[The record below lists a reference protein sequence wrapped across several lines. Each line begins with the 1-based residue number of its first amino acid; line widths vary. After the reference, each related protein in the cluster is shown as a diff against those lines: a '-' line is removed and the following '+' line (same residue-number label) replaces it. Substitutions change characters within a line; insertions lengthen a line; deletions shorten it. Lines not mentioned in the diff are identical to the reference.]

1 MPLNLD
7 AVMEMM
13 DEAMKK
19 QETEERERAAKIK
32 AALTDPP
39 QETILTVPIDAL
51 EDHPSYAQ
59 GVPFHAPSEERIAQ
73 IAESIRHNGILSPL
87 LIRPLAEGR
96 YQILAGHTRKRA
108 AMLVN
113 YDKLPCIVKNVRED
127 EATDILIADNLAH
140 RLDGLL
146 PSEKAFAYKMRL
158 DSMRKRQGERTDL
171 TSAQLGQRFT
181 NERSDKNPTCAQVG
195 HKLTNEKSITTL
207 ASDSPDSKTQI
218 QRYIRLTHLIP
229 ELLQMVDAQKIG
241 LVIGV
246 TLSYLCEPSQRVLC
260 DYLTVHKQGITQKT
274 ADTLRELDAD
284 PAIEFSEALLN
295 ELLDAPP
302 QRTPRV
308 VKLQMKPIRHYF
320 PLNAKP
326 EEIQQTVE
334 KALQFYFSA
343 QSRDAK

>member
-7 AVMEMM
+7 VVMEMM

-19 QETEERERAAKIK
+19 QEAEERERSERAK

-39 QETILTVPIDAL
+39 QEEILIVPVDAL

-73 IAESIRHNGILSPL
+73 IAESIRHNGVLSPL
-87 LIRPLAEGR
+87 LIRPLAEGH

-108 AMLVN
+108 AMRVN
-113 YDKLPCIVKNVRED
+113 YDKLPCIVKNVRGD

-158 DSMRKRQGERTDL
+158 DSMRRRAGRPLKEN
-171 TSAQLGQRFT
+171 SAPTGQ
-181 NERSDKNPTCAQVG
+181 N
-195 HKLTNEKSITTL
+195 LTNETSVAML

-218 QRYIRLTHLIP
+218 QRYIRLTCLIP
-229 ELLQMVDAQKIG
+229 ELLQMVDDKRIG
-241 LVIGV
+241 FQIGV
-246 TLSYLCEPSQRVLC
+246 TLSYLCEPSQRVLY
-260 DYLTVHKQGITQKT
+260 DYLTAHKQGITQKI
-274 ADTLRELDAD
+274 ADALRELDED
-284 PAIEFSEALLN
+284 PATEFSEALLN
-295 ELLDAPP
+295 ELFDAPL
-302 QRTPRV
+302 QRAPRV

-320 PLNAKP
+320 PPNAKP

-334 KALQFYFSA
+334 KALQFYFSM
-343 QSRDAK
+343 QSGDTK

>member
-7 AVMEMM
+7 VVMEMM

-19 QETEERERAAKIK
+19 QEAEERERAERAK

-39 QETILTVPIDAL
+39 QEEILIVPVDAL
-51 EDHPSYAQ
+51 EDHPSYTQ

-73 IAESIRHNGILSPL
+73 IAESIRHNGVLSPL

-108 AMLVN
+108 AMRVN

-158 DSMRKRQGERTDL
+158 DAMKRQGERTDL
-171 TSAQLGQRFT
+171 TCG
-181 NERSDKNPTCAQVG
+181 QVG
-195 HKLTNEKSITTL
+195 HKLTNENGVPSGHDFLDGKSRELL
-207 ASDSPDSKTQI
+207 AADSPDSARQI
-218 QRYIRLTHLIP
+218 QRYIRLTYLIP

-260 DYLTVHKQGITQKT
+260 DYLTAHKQGITQKT
-274 ADTLRELDAD
+274 ADALRELDED
-284 PAIEFSEALLN
+284 PTIEFSEVLLD
-295 ELLDAPP
+295 ELFDAPP
-302 QRTPRV
+302 QRAPRV

-320 PLNAKP
+320 PPNAKP

-343 QSRDAK
+343 HSGEAK

>member
-7 AVMEMM
+7 VVMEMM

-19 QETEERERAAKIK
+19 QEAEERERAERAK

-39 QETILTVPIDAL
+39 QEEILIVPVDAL

-59 GVPFHAPSEERIAQ
+59 GIPFHAPSEERIAQ
-73 IAESIRHNGILSPL
+73 IAESIRHNGVLSPL

-108 AMLVN
+108 AMRVN
-113 YDKLPCIVKNVRED
+113 YDKLPCIVKNVREN

-158 DSMRKRQGERTDL
+158 DAMKRQGERTDL
-171 TSAQLGQRFT
+171 TCAPMGHKLT
-181 NERSDKNPTCAQVG
+181 NERSEIHPTCAQVG
-195 HKLTNEKSITTL
+195 HKLINEKSVAML

-218 QRYIRLTHLIP
+218 QRYIRLTYLIP
-229 ELLQMVDAQKIG
+229 ELLQMVDDQRIG
-241 LVIGV
+241 FQIGV
-246 TLSYLCEPSQRVLC
+246 TLSYLCEPSQRVLY
-260 DYLTVHKQGITQKT
+260 DYLTAHKQGITQKI
-274 ADTLRELDAD
+274 ADALRQLDED
-284 PAIEFSEALLN
+284 PTIEFSEALLN
-295 ELLDAPP
+295 ELFDAPP
-302 QRTPRV
+302 QRAPRV

-320 PLNAKP
+320 PPNAKP

-343 QSRDAK
+343 QSGEAK